1 MNARREEG
9 MTREAGHRGRHSRIL
24 VGAGILLFAV
34 SLINGFLIH
43 GMAIPRLALSAHL
56 VGLIGSSLLLGLGA
70 YWPRLNLADR
80 WSRVGTTLALGGFI
94 GAWLVYLVAAVLGA
108 GEMFPLVS
116 GGAAGPPLA
125 EHVLGLSLLVVFL
138 AFVGLVAVVLTGL
151 RGANDLP

>member
-1 MNARREEG
+1 MHVRREDG
-9 MTREAGHRGRHSRIL
+9 STREASHRCRHARIL

-56 VGLIGSSLLLGLGA
+56 VGLIGSSFLLGLGA
-70 YWPRLNLADR
+70 LWPRLNLTGR

-94 GAWLVYLVAAVLGA
+94 GGWLVYLSAAGLGA
-108 GEMFPLVS
+108 GEMFPILS
-116 GGAAGPPLA
+116 GGAAGPPLI

-138 AFVGLVAVVLTGL
+138 AFLGLVVIVRAGL
-151 RGANDLP
+151 RGANDVS